1 MAERPRPQSQAVRP
15 RRAFLPYL
23 SARVP
28 KLCHFR
34 AQAPVSIPQTPRT
47 CVPALSLAW
56 EALPDLPTRSVHL
69 IFQDCAAPP
78 GASPPPSPRPSTAQA
93 EKPLPSLSPEHQA
106 MNPRRSKGGAGAGA
120 TGPPALSTAG
130 QQPAPQQEQVW
141 QLSKITHILPQIT
154 K

>member
-28 KLCHFR
+28 KLCRFR
-34 AQAPVSIPQTPRT
+34 AQTPRT

-69 IFQDCAAPP
+69 IFHDCAAPP
-78 GASPPPSPRPSTAQA
+78 GASPPPSTAQA
-93 EKPLPSLSPEHQA
+93 EKPLPSLSPEHRVT
-106 MNPRRSKGGAGAGA
+106 NPRHSKGGAGAGA
-120 TGPPALSTAG
+120 TGPPAPSTAG
-130 QQPAPQQEQVW
+130 QQPAPQQEQVR

-154 K
+154 KEKSNPPT

>member
-28 KLCHFR
+28 KLCRFR
-34 AQAPVSIPQTPRT
+34 AQTPRT

-69 IFQDCAAPP
+69 IFHDCAAPP
-78 GASPPPSPRPSTAQA
+78 GASPPPSTAQA

-120 TGPPALSTAG
+120 TGPPAPSTAG
-130 QQPAPQQEQVW
+130 QQPAPQQEQVRP
-141 QLSKITHILPQIT
+141 LSKITHILPQIT

>member
-69 IFQDCAAPP
+69 IFHDCAAPP
-78 GASPPPSPRPSTAQA
+78 GASLPPSTAQA
-93 EKPLPSLSPEHQA
+93 EKPLPSLSPEHRVT
-106 MNPRRSKGGAGAGA
+106 NPRHSKGGAGAGA
-120 TGPPALSTAG
+120 TGPPAPSTAG
-130 QQPAPQQEQVW
+130 QQPAPQQEQVRP
-141 QLSKITHILPQIT
+141 LSKITHILPQIT